1 LSSTLQKKPMHPSR
15 LIAIAFGA
23 VVAIGT
29 ILLATPIASKS
40 GEATSIPDALFTAV
54 SAVTVTGLTVV
65 DTQLHW
71 NMFGHVVIALLIQIG
86 GFGIVGFATLIGYL
100 LDGRISLQNRL
111 SSSSESATAIAPN
124 VKTLLLNILKMMLF
138 FQTLGFIFLFFRFLT
153 KYGYSVSEAFG
164 HGLFHGISAF
174 NNAGFSLYTDSLI
187 GFADDG
193 WILVP
198 IFTAA
203 LLGSLG
209 FPVLAEIR
217 DRLRLIRYRLGKK
230 VAPYTMPPQWSLNS
244 RIILWSTLVLVVL
257 GTLYVAVL
265 EWNSSAT
272 LGQMDPLSKFM
283 NSVFAAVM
291 PRTAGFNAIDIAA
304 LNPATWL
311 GMDMLMFI
319 GGGSAST
326 AGGIKIGTAVVLVFI
341 IYTEIR
347 GETAVNVG
355 NRRLP
360 RSIQRQALAIISL
373 TSLAVLVATV
383 VLRLTTDFT
392 LDRILFEVISAVG
405 TVGLSTGIT
414 ADLPEAGKVMLSVLM
429 FIGRLGPISVATAL
443 ALRKTRRH
451 FEYPRER
458 PLIG

>member
-1 LSSTLQKKPMHPSR
+1 MQKRPMHPSR
-15 LIAIAFGA
+15 LIAIAFGV
-23 VVAIGT
+23 VVAVGT
-29 ILLATPIASKS
+29 ALLATPLASKS
-40 GEATSIPDALFTAV
+40 GEATSVVDALFTAV
-54 SAVTVTGLTVV
+54 SAVTVTGLGVV

-71 NMFGHVVIALLIQIG
+71 NMFGHVVIALLIQVG

-111 SSSSESATAIAPN
+111 SSSSESERQIAPD
-124 VKTLLLNILKMMLF
+124 VKTLLFNILKMMLF

-193 WILVP
+193 FILVP
-198 IFTAA
+198 IFIAA

-217 DRLRLIRYRLGKK
+217 DRLKLVWYRLANK
-230 VAPYTMPPQWSLNS
+230 VAPYSMPPQWSLNS
-244 RIILWSTLVLVVL
+244 RIILWSSLVLVVL
-257 GTLYVAVL
+257 GTLYIALL
-265 EWNSSAT
+265 EWNNAAT
-272 LGQMDPLSKFM
+272 LGQMDPVSKFI

-291 PRTAGFNAIDIAA
+291 PRTAGFNAVDTVA
-304 LNPATWL
+304 LNPSTWL
-311 GMDMLMFI
+311 GMNLLMFI

-326 AGGIKIGTAVVLVFI
+326 AGGIKIGTAVVLIFI
-341 IYTEIR
+341 VYTEIR
-347 GETAVNVG
+347 GETAVNIG

-373 TSLAVLVATV
+373 TSLAILVATV
-383 VLRLTTDFT
+383 LLRLTTDFT
-392 LDRILFEVISAVG
+392 LDRILFEVVSAVC
-405 TVGLSTGIT
+405 TVGLSTGIS
-414 ADLPEAGKVMLSVLM
+414 ADLHEPGKVMLSLLM
-429 FIGRLGPISVATAL
+429 FIGRLGPISIATAL
-443 ALRKTRRH
+443 ALRKTKRH